1 LTTTPPAAIEPLAR
15 EMEAAGTRNGRR
27 TVMYSSYLGQELAR
41 TRINDLL
48 SQAEASRLAASAKQA
63 RPRRQRA
70 SIPAVLRLLPLR
82 PLTGRPA
89 T

>member
-1 LTTTPPAAIEPLAR
+1 LTTTAPDATEPVPPET
-15 EMEAAGTRNGRR
+15 ERR
-27 TVMYSSYLGQELAR
+27 TVMYSSYIGQELAS

-48 SQAEASRLAASAKQA
+48 ARAEASRLAAAARQA
-63 RPRRQRA
+63 RPRRQRT
-70 SIPAVLRLLPLR
+70 SIPAIQRLLSLR